1 MYLEI
6 VSPEATLFAGE
17 VTSVTVPGINGEFQM
32 LSNHAPIVSLLQAGE
47 VKIQGNA
54 IKIAEAYKANFS
66 KTTATASSLR
76 ISSGTVEMK
85 DNKIIVLAD

>member
-32 LSNHAPIVSLLQAGE
+32 LANHAPIVSLLQKGE

-54 IKIAEAYKANFS
+54 IKITEANEIKFS
-66 KTTATASSLR
+66 KITATASTLY

>member
-32 LSNHAPIVSLLQAGE
+32 LKDHAPIVSLLQEGKVKFEGNVSLNE
-47 VKIQGNA
+47 VYAEKFGKDEKGN
-54 IKIAEAYKANFS
+54 I
-66 KTTATASSLR
+66 TLP
-76 ISSGTVEMK
+76 ISSGTIELK
-85 DNKIIVLAD
+85 DNKVIVLAD